1 MDWAGSRDPNFLK
14 GFIMGTK
21 GIGGHFSFRFT
32 SLLATSALAVFST
45 LGTGCQS
52 KMYDE
57 NTALREQ
64 NRELQAKVD
73 ERNQIMQSAMPV
85 SNVVAPD
92 ARPATPPPAAPVAP
106 MPAPLAPAPTPVS
119 VQGDPAVPV
128 GGADLSGLNT
138 TEDKVTGAMTVK
150 FLGDELFDPGKA
162 TLKESSKKD
171 LNKVA
176 AALKKQYA
184 ARPVHIEGHT
194 DSDPIKHSKWS
205 SNMELSKARAD
216 EVRRYL
222 VTKGVNAAMVSTQ
235 GFGDTKPK
243 STNPADKAQNR
254 RVEIVVLAK

>member
-1 MDWAGSRDPNFLK
+1 
-14 GFIMGTK
+14 MGTK
-21 GIGGHFSFRFT
+21 GISGLFSHHFTGF
-32 SLLATSALAVFST
+32 LAASALAVFST
-45 LGTGCQS
+45 LGAGCQN

-64 NRELQAKVD
+64 NRELQAKLD
-73 ERNQIMQSAMPV
+73 ERNQIMQSAVPV
-85 SNVVAPD
+85 SNVVTPEAK
-92 ARPATPPPAAPVAP
+92 PATPPPAPIA
-106 MPAPLAPAPTPVS
+106 APAPAAAPVLPIS
-119 VQGDPAVPV
+119 SQADVPALS
-128 GGADLSGLNT
+128 GSDLSGLDT
-138 TEDKVTGAMTVK
+138 TENRITGTMTVK
-150 FLGDELFDPGKA
+150 FLGDELFGPGLA

-205 SNMELSKARAD
+205 SNMEFSKARAD

-222 VTKGVNAAMVSTQ
+222 VSKGVNASLVSTQ

-243 STNPADKAQNR
+243 STNPAQKSQNR

>member
-1 MDWAGSRDPNFLK
+1 
-14 GFIMGTK
+14 MGTK
-21 GIGGHFSFRFT
+21 GIGGISSYRFT
-32 SLLATSALAVFST
+32 GLLAASALAVFST
-45 LGTGCQS
+45 LGSGCQS

-73 ERNQIMQSAMPV
+73 ERNTLLQSAMPV
-85 SNVVAPD
+85 SNVVTPD
-92 ARPATPPPAAPVAP
+92 VRPVTPPPAPPVAP
-106 MPAPLAPAPTPVS
+106 TPAAPVLASPVSLQADPPAPGIS
-119 VQGDPAVPV
+119 
-128 GGADLSGLNT
+128 DLTGLDT
-138 TEDKVTGAMTVK
+138 TENKVTGTMTVK
-150 FLGDELFDPGKA
+150 FLGDELFDPGLA

-222 VTKGVNAAMVSTQ
+222 VSRGVNASTVSTQ

-243 STNPADKAQNR
+243 STNPADKAKNR

>member
-1 MDWAGSRDPNFLK
+1 M
-14 GFIMGTK
+14 GFGWTFSHRCT
-21 GIGGHFSFRFT
+21 GI
-32 SLLATSALAVFST
+32 LATSALAVIST
-45 LGTGCQS
+45 LGSGCQN

-64 NRELQAKVD
+64 NRELQAKID
-73 ERNQIMQSAMPV
+73 ERNQIMQAVPV
-85 SNVVAPD
+85 SNVVTPD
-92 ARPATPPPAAPVAP
+92 MRPATPSAPPVAP
-106 MPAPLAPAPTPVS
+106 PPATPVPTPVS
-119 VQGDPAVPV
+119 ALADPPVPAI
-128 GGADLSGLNT
+128 GGGELAGLDT
-138 TEDKVTGAMTVK
+138 TENKVTGTMTVK
-150 FLGDELFDPGKA
+150 FLGDELFDPGLA

-184 ARPVHIEGHT
+184 ARPIHIEGHT
-194 DSDPIKHSKWS
+194 DSDPIKHSKWG

-222 VTKGVNAAMVSTQ
+222 VSKGVNPAMVSTQ

-243 STNPADKAQNR
+243 SNNPAEKAQNR